1 MLKLRCG
8 SLVAVSPPPMYHMA
22 SSLSLSS
29 LKMSSRVFKMLIN
42 SSWSTRL
49 VVNVV
54 RYQSCKYVS
63 DVTCWRCNKE
73 ISLSSDEEMFT
84 CPCDRKVLL
93 PPITKNY
100 FIIMGW

>member
-1 MLKLRCG
+1 MFVWVLKWRC
-8 SLVAVSPPPMYHMA
+8 A
-22 SSLSLSS
+22 SLSLHPCITWNILC
-29 LKMSSRVFKMLIN
+29 LKMSNRVFKILIN

-49 VVNVV
+49 VV
-54 RYQSCKYVS
+54 RYQSGKCVS

-73 ISLSSDEEMFT
+73 ISLSSDEVMFT

-100 FIIMGW
+100 FLIMGW